1 LLLVDGRLG
10 EEVVEAACEVALE
23 AAQRALLRLAFGLFA
38 GEVGLVRRVALG
50 AGDRDDV

>member
-1 LLLVDGRLG
+1 LLLIGGWLR

-23 AAQRALLRLAFGLFA
+23 GAQRAVAGFAFGLLA
-38 GEVGLVRRVALG
+38 GEVLVGRGVALG